1 MVSRGGAIPD
11 IVLPDTPPVVPTVL
25 PLRPVWPV
33 AVVAAVF
40 MLRALKL
47 EEDRCRRDGVGWLV
61 PDIIWFA
68 FWSVI
73 SGRPVD
79 AEDVVEATEADCWR
93 RSESS
98 RVRRLTTASCS
109 FSSCMCRSAAV
120 RGLGWRRGPI

>member
-47 EEDRCRRDGVGWLV
+47 EEDRCRRDGVG
-61 PDIIWFA
+61 
-68 FWSVI
+68 
-73 SGRPVD
+73 
-79 AEDVVEATEADCWR
+79 
-93 RSESS
+93 
-98 RVRRLTTASCS
+98 
-109 FSSCMCRSAAV
+109 
-120 RGLGWRRGPI
+120 